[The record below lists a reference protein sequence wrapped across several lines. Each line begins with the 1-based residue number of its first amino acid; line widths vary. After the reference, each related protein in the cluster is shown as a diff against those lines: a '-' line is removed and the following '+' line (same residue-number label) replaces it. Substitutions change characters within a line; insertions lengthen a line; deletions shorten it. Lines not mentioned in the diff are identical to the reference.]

1 MDTDIYAIYKE
12 RVREEMSVGEYDDAI
27 IEYYLHGNA
36 IVERY
41 LNDVAV
47 QSATKELLAVR

>member
-1 MDTDIYAIYKE
+1 MDTDLYAMYKE
-12 RVREEMSVGEYDDAI
+12 HILEEMSVGEYDDAI

-41 LNDVAV
+41 VNEVAV
-47 QSATKELLAVR
+47 ESPKQGMLAVR